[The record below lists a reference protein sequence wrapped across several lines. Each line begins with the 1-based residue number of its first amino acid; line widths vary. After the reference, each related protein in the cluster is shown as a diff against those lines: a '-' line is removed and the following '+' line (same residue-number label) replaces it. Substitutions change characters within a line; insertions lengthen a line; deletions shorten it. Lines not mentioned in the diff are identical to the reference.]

1 MGGGAGGGGVV
12 VGCGASE
19 EFGAADAGGE
29 EVFEDAREVVVVFL
43 GADEE
48 CLVELA
54 EVGGGGTQTLR
65 TDCR

>member
-1 MGGGAGGGGVV
+1 MGGAAVGGGVV

-29 EVFEDAREVVVVFL
+29 EVFEGAREVVVVFL

-54 EVGGGGTQTLR
+54 EVGGDGTQILW